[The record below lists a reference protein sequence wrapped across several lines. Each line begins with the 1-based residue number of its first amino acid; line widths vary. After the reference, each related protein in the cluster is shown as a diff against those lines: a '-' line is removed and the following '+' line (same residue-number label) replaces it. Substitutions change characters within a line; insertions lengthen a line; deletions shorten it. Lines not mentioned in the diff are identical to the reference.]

1 MKASKTPP
9 VIPEEELVGWDKL
22 PLDGGDDIARVYDP
36 YTNMER
42 SSVASI
48 VGMLFGV
55 QTNKRAQCL
64 ETPTKIVSDVRL
76 TEVER
81 IEH

>member
-1 MKASKTPP
+1 MN
-9 VIPEEELVGWDKL
+9 PEEELVGWDKL
-22 PLDGGDDIARVYDP
+22 PLDGGDDNARVYDP
-36 YTNMER
+36 YTNMEMER

-48 VGMLFGV
+48 VGMYVVWLFGV

-64 ETPTKIVSDVRL
+64 KTTMKIVSDVRL

>member
-1 MKASKTPP
+1 M
-9 VIPEEELVGWDKL
+9 IPEEELVGWDKL

-36 YTNMER
+36 YTNMEMER

-48 VGMLFGV
+48 VGMYVVWLFGA
-55 QTNKRAQCL
+55 NKRAQCL
-64 ETPTKIVSDVRL
+64 KTTMKIVSDVRL